1 MSTPIDQTLARRLA
15 AEPETPLAMMVEFSR
30 PPDRDDP
37 ALPLLA
43 WMGPTLAGGTL
54 TPAEII
60 TLGDRDDVSRS
71 EAVPENYPN

>member
-1 MSTPIDQTLARRLA
+1 VSSPIDQTLARRLA

-37 ALPLLA
+37 TLPLLG
-43 WMGPTLAGGTL
+43 WMGPVLASGIL

-60 TLGDRDDVSRS
+60 TLGARDDVARI
-71 EAVPENYPN
+71 EAVPESYPN